1 MRLLR
6 YVLAYAAIR
15 LLKELKV
22 NYSCE
27 TFPNGATLRVFADE
41 SDPKAWRIQ
50 IDGDGNTIDV
60 KVLNGLELE
69 LGTIEKEK
77 KGKVSKR

>member
-22 NYSCE
+22 NYTSE
-27 TFPNGATLRVFADE
+27 TFQDGATLRVFADE

-50 IDGDGNTIDV
+50 IVGDGNTIDV
-60 KVLNGLELE
+60 RVLNGLEIE
-69 LGTIEKEK
+69 LGSIKKERVK
-77 KGKVSKR
+77 K